1 MRWWPLALR
10 FIQSSIVTPA
20 NDNPTNITLSSA
32 IAAVDIALA
41 MVAESTRSTSADDF
55 GCRDQPH
62 NANGQDENR
71 EVAAAQDDLLHLN
84 RDSFI

>member
-1 MRWWPLALR
+1 LSAD
-10 FIQSSIVTPA
+10 FSAVVATGSSVHSIIHCNT
-20 NDNPTNITLSSA
+20 TNITLSSA
-32 IAAVDIALA
+32 IAAANIALA